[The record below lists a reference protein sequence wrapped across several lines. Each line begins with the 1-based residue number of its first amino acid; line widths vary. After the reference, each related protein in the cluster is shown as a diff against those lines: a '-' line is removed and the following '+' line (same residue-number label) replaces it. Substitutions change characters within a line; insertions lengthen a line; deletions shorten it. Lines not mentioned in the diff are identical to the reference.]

1 MGVALIVFWAAAE
14 LMHLAT
20 ARAATAQWV
29 RFGVVLAVGYWW
41 KAILFPVGAV
51 ILGIA
56 FVIAWRRRDRWEGPT
71 AAGASFAVL
80 TLVLIV
86 PVRAHTERVTFGETG
101 RLNQL
106 WYVNAAPYVWTLCA
120 PKGTNLPIARVAAVM
135 MNPVVLD
142 RPLTCTLPDRWRTAT
157 FPLWYDPSLW
167 YRDTKSYVD
176 PSETWR
182 AFKSNVLHE
191 RDGLADLAPIF
202 AIVALASALLA
213 LMTRSVGPLS
223 WPLLALAAAPIGFY
237 LLVYV
242 ELRHIG
248 SFLMCGFLV
257 TLVGLLDRDAAWRRS
272 AADRSWPHAGN
283 AGRDD

>member
-1 MGVALIVFWAAAE
+1 MTGVQ
-14 LMHLAT
+14 T
-20 ARAATAQWV
+20 
-29 RFGVVLAVGYWW
+29 
-41 KAILFPVGAV
+41 
-51 ILGIA
+51 
-56 FVIAWRRRDRWEGPT
+56 
-71 AAGASFAVL
+71 
-80 TLVLIV
+80 
-86 PVRAHTERVTFGETG
+86 
-101 RLNQL
+101 
-106 WYVNAAPYVWTLCA
+106 CA
-120 PKGTNLPIARVAAVM
+120 LPI
-135 MNPVVLD
+135 
-142 RPLTCTLPDRWRTAT
+142 C
-157 FPLWYDPSLW
+157 
-167 YRDTKSYVD
+167 
-176 PSETWR
+176 

>member
-80 TLVLIV
+80 TLVLII

-106 WYVNAAPYVWTLCA
+106 WYVNAAPYVWTLL
-120 PKGTNLPIARVAAVM
+120 PQWMSPVQYGTT
-135 MNPVVLD
+135 
-142 RPLTCTLPDRWRTAT
+142 TCQ
-157 FPLWYDPSLW
+157 
-167 YRDTKSYVD
+167 
-176 PSETWR
+176 
-182 AFKSNVLHE
+182 
-191 RDGLADLAPIF
+191 
-202 AIVALASALLA
+202 
-213 LMTRSVGPLS
+213 
-223 WPLLALAAAPIGFY
+223 
-237 LLVYV
+237 
-242 ELRHIG
+242 
-248 SFLMCGFLV
+248 
-257 TLVGLLDRDAAWRRS
+257 
-272 AADRSWPHAGN
+272 
-283 AGRDD
+283 